1 MEFQG
6 GGKDSGKEFR
16 SIESMLT
23 TLKEE
28 NLGPK
33 GSFMVQTPHY
43 PVEERALP

>member
-6 GGKDSGKEFR
+6 GRKDSGK
-16 SIESMLT
+16 ESMLT

-33 GSFMVQTPHY
+33 GSFMVQSPHY
-43 PVEERALP
+43 PVEDPVLP